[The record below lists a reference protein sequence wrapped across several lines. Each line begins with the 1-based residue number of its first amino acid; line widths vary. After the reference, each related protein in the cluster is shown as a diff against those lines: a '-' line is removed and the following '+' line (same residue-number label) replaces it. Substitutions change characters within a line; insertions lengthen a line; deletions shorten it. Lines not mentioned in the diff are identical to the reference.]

1 MVNSQ
6 RLFGYGDGGVAA
18 SVEQDWRSY
27 SFPSGKGGRTAL
39 TAIDLVA
46 SRSSLFRTLAR
57 FGCTWTI
64 FWLLA
69 VIVQSL
75 AGGGEPET
83 LKPWLLSL
91 SPK

>member
-1 MVNSQ
+1 LV
-6 RLFGYGDGGVAA
+6 
-18 SVEQDWRSY
+18 
-27 SFPSGKGGRTAL
+27 PSRGP
-39 TAIDLVA
+39 
-46 SRSSLFRTLAR
+46 LFRTLAR

>member
-1 MVNSQ
+1 
-6 RLFGYGDGGVAA
+6 
-18 SVEQDWRSY
+18 
-27 SFPSGKGGRTAL
+27 
-39 TAIDLVA
+39 
-46 SRSSLFRTLAR
+46 
-57 FGCTWTI
+57 
-64 FWLLA
+64 